1 MISEWCHPMTSKWYQ
16 SFLLIIKH
24 SIFIFLFG
32 ANRTEVICQQINS
45 SELVFALHDR
55 FTLTTNIADYKTT
68 IRYLILRVLDTS
80 AKCFHKCQ
88 ALWHLITDRQASPKG
103 YPSFGYTSFR
113 KLARANPR
121 TQQRSFTPLQP
132 RSTHKFPIPMR
143 YELPSVSYRD
153 RQLIL
158 GALPLHPTNRA
169 LAPFWITP
177 PLRQSLFWPQ

>member
-1 MISEWCHPMTSKWYQ
+1 MISKWCHSLTSNWYHQFCSSSSIQ
-16 SFLLIIKH
+16 S
-24 SIFIFLFG
+24 SSFLFG

-45 SELVFALHDR
+45 SELFFALHDR

-68 IRYLILRVLDTS
+68 IRYLILRVRDTF
-80 AKCFHKCQ
+80 AKYFHKCQ

-132 RSTHKFPIPMR
+132 RSTHKFTIPMR

-169 LAPFWITP
+169 LAPFWITS